1 MTTSNVRVINRRYRL
16 FSSNSAL
23 VEVNYYAQMCLFYE
37 KNFLIPMHSKALVKL
52 FLLIFL
58 GTWATPSVFGQVQG
72 KVYRDFNANGVF
84 DSTATYKEVGLSG
97 ITVTAYN
104 AAGTSVGTVTTNA
117 TGNYT
122 IPSVSGALRVEFTL
136 PIYYF
141 PSKGSSGN
149 SSVQFVTAPN
159 ALISLAVNA
168 PSDYCES
175 TNPLLATPCYINGDP
190 SLGGTAAS
198 GSAFVGFHDGHGFD
212 RNPALGAA

>member
-58 GTWATPSVFGQVQG
+58 GTWATSSVFGQVQG

-104 AAGTSVGTVTTNA
+104 AAGTSVGTATTNA

-149 SSVQFVTAPN
+149 SSIQFVTASN
-159 ALISLAVNA
+159 ALISLKV
-168 PSDYCES
+168 S
-175 TNPLLATPCYINGDP
+175 
-190 SLGGTAAS
+190 
-198 GSAFVGFHDGHGFD
+198 
-212 RNPALGAA
+212 